1 MNSENPIYDR
11 LITPDNLK
19 LAWERVRY
27 CDRPDSRDWVGLKV
41 FAANRDYNL
50 ELIRQSLMGRTFEAS
65 HPEIKYLPKASQTLR
80 PMAILAVSDRIV
92 YQAIANVVAERAR
105 PMLST
110 IANRQ
115 SYANVLSN
123 PGKKTMFMAWKK
135 QYHLFQNKFQSLYQ
149 EGNVWLAETDMAA
162 FYETIDQSRLIK
174 YLRDEE
180 LLDELTSEHL
190 EKYLPIWA
198 SVKKGEPIHRGLPQG
213 CLASDFFAN
222 IFLYDFD
229 KELSVQEYHYIRYV
243 DDIRLMARTRE
254 AVQQGLIRV
263 DRTLKTLGLL
273 IQTTKTTV
281 RQINNFDEE
290 ADRMAS
296 KLSEVDRR
304 FHELEDLTD
313 SQRVDS
319 LEEPSLH
326 DVALLGDDFDVE
338 HQNIDLLAANAALQ
352 QDLIDLFWQ
361 SKKSIDD
368 SGSDPFAE
376 RHLKFCLYR
385 LDPNPEIVKAILPYL
400 LDRPWLTEQLHGY
413 LRKCE
418 LDKDTIEYLE
428 KNIIATHTVYDS
440 TVTFAIETLIRQN
453 VSLRSHH
460 GLFKTWLADNK
471 RDWPLLCAAAMALGE
486 NQENMSILLKVIS
499 SPSYSPFVRRT
510 AIIQALRLAIN
521 EHEASCILKKGIYDE
536 SPIVIDALLYLLY
549 VEYGLTID
557 RLAIDKSQ
565 DINEYTI
572 NYARGYDDSLP
583 DTQVCYI
590 RYTFT
595 KFYKVKFTEIIDF
608 HSLLGSEY
616 KRATDFLWQS
626 EKSYLSN
633 PSRYVSQLDLFHEE
647 LLYPILVDKLK
658 WKTTREDIAIV
669 SLPDRMKYIQREKE
683 ELRIFASNL
692 LKCHQLRS
700 SSTEAHTRLN
710 KILDRTNPV
719 KWQER
724 DTLKKQLCGAYQ
736 ELVDWLITQSKI
748 NTTST

>member
-1 MNSENPIYDR
+1 MNSSTSIYDS
-11 LITPDNLK
+11 LINPDNLK

-27 CDRPDSRDWVGLKV
+27 CDRSDSRDWVGLKV

-50 ELIRQSLMGRTFEAS
+50 ELIRQSLMGRTFEPS
-65 HPEIKYLPKASQTLR
+65 YPEIKYFPKASQTLR

-110 IANRQ
+110 VTNRQ

-123 PGKKTMFMAWKK
+123 PEEKRMFMPWKK
-135 QYHLFQNKFQSLYQ
+135 QYHLFQNKFKSLYQ

-174 YLRDEE
+174 YLLEKG

-198 SVKKGEPIHRGLPQG
+198 SVKESEQIRRGLPQG

-222 IFLYDFD
+222 IFLYEFD
-229 KELSVQEYHYIRYV
+229 KELSIQEYHYIRYV
-243 DDIRLMARTRE
+243 DDIRLLARTRE

-281 RQINNFDEE
+281 RQISNFDEE

-304 FHELEDLTD
+304 LHELDDLSDINDT
-313 SQRVDS
+313 

-326 DVALLGDDFDVE
+326 DVALLGEDFDVE
-338 HQNIDLLAANAALQ
+338 NENLDLLVAHSALQ
-352 QDLIDLFWQ
+352 KDLLDLFWQ
-361 SKKSIDD
+361 SKKSIDG
-368 SGSDPFAE
+368 SASDPFAE
-376 RHLKFCLYR
+376 RHLKFCLNR
-385 LDPNPEIVKAILPYL
+385 LDPNLEIVTAILPYL
-400 LDRPWLTEQLHGY
+400 LDRPWLTEQLHRY

-428 KNIIATHTVYDS
+428 KNIIATNTVYDS
-440 TVTFAIETLIRQN
+440 TVTFALETLIRQN

-460 GLFKTWLADNK
+460 GLFRTWLADNK

-486 NQENMSILLKVIS
+486 NEENMSILLKVIS
-499 SPSYSPFVRRT
+499 SSLYSPSIRRT
-510 AIIQALRLAIN
+510 AIIQALRLAID
-521 EHEASCILKKGIYDE
+521 EHEASCILQQGIYDQ
-536 SPIVIDALLYLLY
+536 SPIVIDALLYQLY

-557 RLAIDKSQ
+557 MLGLDKSQ

-572 NYARGYDDSLP
+572 NSARGYDNSLP
-583 DTQVCYI
+583 HLKQCYI

-595 KFYKVKFTEIIDF
+595 KFYKVKFTEPIDF
-608 HSLLGSEY
+608 HTLLGLEY

-658 WKTTREDIAIV
+658 WKPNREDIAKV
-669 SLPDRMKYIQREKE
+669 SLPDRMKHIQSKE
-683 ELRIFASNL
+683 QQLQIFASNL

-700 SSTEAHTRLN
+700 SSTEAHTRLD
-710 KILDRTNPV
+710 KILDPTNPI
-719 KWQER
+719 KWNER

-736 ELVDWLITQSKI
+736 ELVDWLIIQSRS
-748 NTTST
+748 NGTST